1 MDTPG
6 SLKDLVMGDAGG
18 SESGGAGSPSV
29 LRTLNTIQQRLDAS
43 PAVRDR
49 HTATGMRALAREL
62 LHAVELSPDVAL
74 ACILRNQIGGS
85 YAVRHS
91 IETAVIASLVA
102 HRANV
107 RAPQIL
113 SLAAASLA
121 LHTVERGERDNL
133 HVLQCADA
141 DDSEW
146 FACILLAQADP
157 ETADTPCTT
166 SARVLRMADRYCAA
180 ISARNY
186 RRSLLP
192 DEALRTVAETA
203 SDASL
208 IEAFGLEIGPYPP
221 GTAVRLASGETGV
234 VAHRDG
240 GRPTVYCL
248 RDAHGHALPVPQAR
262 HVGRSNSES
271 GCTIDTALSED
282 DAQLRVPM
290 QKIWG
295 PLASL

>member
-1 MDTPG
+1 MDAQG
-6 SLKDLVMGDAGG
+6 SLKDLLMGDMID
-18 SESGGAGSPSV
+18 SAGSPSV
-29 LRTLNTIQQRLDAS
+29 LRALNAVQQRLEAS
-43 PAVRDR
+43 TTVRDR

-74 ACILRNQIGGS
+74 ACILRNQIAGS

-121 LHTVERGERDNL
+121 LHTVERNDRDNL
-133 HVLQCADA
+133 HVLRCADA

-192 DEALRTVAETA
+192 DEALRTVSETA
-203 SDASL
+203 SDPAL
-208 IEAFGLEIGPYPP
+208 IEAFRLELGPFPP
-221 GTAVRLASGETGV
+221 GTVVRLASGETGI

-248 RDAHGHALPVPQAR
+248 RDARGQALPVPQAR
-262 HVGRSNSES
+262 HVDMGDSES
-271 GCTIDTALSED
+271 GCTIEGALAED
-282 DAQLRVPM
+282 DAELRVPM